1 MEIYGTLGPSCSSRK
16 ILVRMIE
23 EGMTG
28 IRLNLSHVSLEESG
42 PVIREYQAAAR
53 EAGLNN
59 PELLID
65 MQGPELRIGKLNR
78 SVLLERGS
86 EVILG
91 AGGIPVPDVILEDV
105 PSDTDILLD
114 DGRILLHAV
123 SCGDGHITARVV
135 RGGMLQ
141 SRKSMAVPGVSIQL
155 PAVTG
160 ADVENLSHAKELGVT
175 AVMQPFVRTSS
186 DLQELRKVMAKTG
199 AGGLKVFAKI
209 ENMEGVRNLD
219 ELIPEAD
226 MIVIA
231 RGDLGNAVDLWDL
244 PAIQKDIEKKC
255 RDRNRDFLVVT
266 QMLASMT
273 HKAVPTR
280 AEVSDIFNAVIDGA
294 SGVMITGE
302 SAVGDYPVE
311 AIKYL
316 ARTAQAAQAWQKK
329 HGLLPGMRRH
339 T

>member
-1 MEIYGTLGPSCSSRK
+1 MEIYGTLGPSCSSRR
-16 ILVRMIE
+16 ILVRMMR

-28 IRLNLSHVSLEESG
+28 IRLNLSHVSLMESE
-42 PVIREYQAAAR
+42 PVIREYQAAAG
-53 EAGLNN
+53 EAGIEN

-65 MQGPELRIGKLNR
+65 MQGPELRIGKLKR

-91 AGGIPVPDVILEDV
+91 AGGIPVPDVVLEEV

-123 SCGDGHITARVV
+123 SCGDGHITAKVE

-141 SRKSMAVPGVSIQL
+141 SRKSMAVPDVPIHL
-155 PAVTG
+155 PAVTES
-160 ADVENLSHAKELGVT
+160 DVENLCHAREMGVT
-175 AVMQPFVRTSS
+175 AVMQPFVRSRA
-186 DLQELRKVMAKTG
+186 DLQELRRVMEKTG

-209 ENMEGVRNLD
+209 ENMEGVRDLD

-244 PAIQKDIEKKC
+244 PGIQKDIEKKC
-255 RDRNRDFLVVT
+255 RESGRAFLVVT
-266 QMLASMT
+266 QMLASME

-294 SGVMITGE
+294 AGVMITGE
-302 SAVGDYPVE
+302 SAVGEYPVE
-311 AIKYL
+311 AIRYL
-316 ARTAQAAQAWQKK
+316 AKTAESAEAWQKK
-329 HGLLPGMRRH
+329 HGLIPA
-339 T
+339 

>member
-28 IRLNLSHVSLEESG
+28 IRLNLSHVSLKESE

-53 EAGLNN
+53 QAGINN

-91 AGGIPVPDVILEDV
+91 AGGIPVPDVILEEV

-123 SCGDGHITARVV
+123 SCGDGHITARVE

-141 SRKSMAVPGVSIQL
+141 SRKSMAVPDVPIHL
-155 PAVTG
+155 PAVTA
-160 ADVENLSHAKELGVT
+160 ADVENLRHASELGVT
-175 AVMQPFVRTSS
+175 AVMQPFVRTRS
-186 DLQELRKVMAKTG
+186 DLQELRKVMKETG

-209 ENMEGVRNLD
+209 ENMEGVRDLD

-255 RDRNRDFLVVT
+255 RDANRAFLVVT
-266 QMLASMT
+266 QMLASMA

-316 ARTAQAAQAWQKK
+316 ARTAEAAQKWQKK
-329 HGLLPGMRRH
+329 HGLLPGMRRR

>member
-16 ILVRMIE
+16 TLVRMIK

-28 IRLNLSHVSLEESG
+28 IRLNLSHVTLKDSE
-42 PVIREYQAAAR
+42 PIIREYQAAAA
-53 EAGLNN
+53 EAGMEN

-123 SCGDGHITARVV
+123 SCGDGHITAKVV

-141 SRKSMAVPGVSIQL
+141 SRKSMAVPGVSIHM
-155 PAVTG
+155 PAVTR
-160 ADVENLSHAKELGVT
+160 ADVENLRYASELGVT
-175 AVMQPFVRTSS
+175 AVMQPFVRTKE
-186 DLQELRKVMAKTG
+186 DLQELRSVMKKTG
-199 AGGLKVFAKI
+199 AGDLKVFAKI
-209 ENMEGVRNLD
+209 ENLEGVDDLQD
-219 ELIPEAD
+219 LIPEAD

-244 PAIQKDIEKKC
+244 PGIQKDIEKQC
-255 RDRNRDFLVVT
+255 RESGRDFMVVT
-266 QMLASMT
+266 QMLASME
-273 HKAVPTR
+273 HRAVPTR

-294 SGVMITGE
+294 AGVMITGE

-311 AIKYL
+311 AIRYL
-316 ARTAQAAQAWQKK
+316 ARTAEAAEKWQKK
-329 HGLLPGMRRH
+329 HGIIPA
-339 T
+339 